1 MANLSAALNSLASTT
16 VVDIYRARA
25 RDASESRSLRLAR
38 LATVGWG
45 VVLLPIAIRASQ
57 SRSVL
62 EAGLTIASIPS
73 GVLLGVFLL
82 GVLTRKPREGAAVAG
97 VALGLAAILYVW
109 LATPIAFTWYVPI
122 GTTATFTAGLAAS
135 LFEKRV

>member
-1 MANLSAALNSLASTT
+1 
-16 VVDIYRARA
+16 VDFIRARA
-25 RDASESRSLRLAR
+25 RNLSEARSLQLAR

-45 VVLLPIAIRASQ
+45 MVLLPIAIRASQ

-62 EAGLTIASIPS
+62 EAGLSIASIPS

-82 GVLTRKPREGAAVAG
+82 GVLTVKPREGAAMAG
-97 VALGLAAILYVW
+97 AAAGLAAILYVW

-122 GTTATFTAGLAAS
+122 GTTVTFTIGLAAS
-135 LFEKRV
+135 LFEKRI